1 MPDLLETTHG
11 AITQTRSA
19 IHQIIHQVPPSTA
32 TFTTILLP
40 LSHAEN
46 TLAQKTHLL
55 IFHASAHPDPTIRQT
70 STQARAL
77 LDVFAIEVALNEPLF
92 TLINA
97 VVHKAEELAPED
109 ARLLGTKYRTSIRH
123 GMLLPDSSSR
133 DRLRELR
140 GQVGEATVAFQANLV
155 NANGGV
161 WYSRSALNGVPERV
175 LDSLEVGTTGLV
187 KVTFCNAHLAAV
199 LRYAKSADV
208 RRNFFIAFENSLP
221 ENRALFR
228 TVVLLRDEVARL
240 LGYASHASLVLPDR
254 MAGSPEVVEAF
265 LEELR
270 VRLTKTSVLEA
281 EKIRALKAKDLGL
294 DGKEEEEMGYWLW
307 DQPYY
312 HRMMLETEYQVDQE
326 RISEWFPLRVVV
338 ERMLGIFEEIFGL
351 KFEAVDEA
359 NEEPSDR
366 PPIWH
371 EDVQVFAVQDADDD
385 GAFLGWLYMDL
396 YDRPG
401 KKGGNGC
408 NYNLVPVSPS
418 PPHHCRRPL
427 TQPHGFTRPNGTW
440 QHPSTALLCNF
451 PTPTPS
457 TPTLLHHSEVVT
469 LFHELGHAIHD
480 LVSKTFY
487 ACFHGTAVPV
497 DFGEAPSQMLEEW
510 CWTPAIL
517 KSLSCH
523 YATLSPSYFTSWQAP
538 TTPGAEQPQE
548 TLPDSM
554 ITSLIAARNVNAAH
568 FYLNQLRH
576 CIFDM
581 AVHHPSSHEALQAM
595 DLATLYNELRSK
607 ILPPRGPETQG
618 ESLDWGHGYVWNGHV
633 MQEDY
638 SAGYYS
644 YIFSKVLAADMFEST
659 FRQDP
664 MSRWEGRRYRYTIL
678 QPGGS
683 RDAMEMVREFLGRE
697 PGSGA
702 FDLRICS
709 NTEL

>member
-32 TFTTILLP
+32 TFTTILRP
-40 LSHAEN
+40 LAHAEN

-77 LDVFAIEVALNEPLF
+77 LDAFAIELALNEPLF

-109 ARLLGTKYRTSIRH
+109 ARLLATKYRTSIRH

-140 GQVGEATVAFQANLV
+140 GQIGEATAAFQANLA
-155 NANGGV
+155 NANGGM
-161 WYSRSALNGVPERV
+161 WYSRDELEGVSERV
-175 LDSLEVGTTGLV
+175 LESLEVGTTGLLR
-187 KVTFCNAHLAAV
+187 VTFSNPHLAAV
-199 LRYAKSADV
+199 LRYAKSSDV
-208 RRNFFIAFENSLP
+208 RRSFFIAFENSLS

-281 EKIRALKAKDLGL
+281 EKLRALKAKDLGL

-312 HRMMLETEYQVDQE
+312 YRMMLEEEYQVDQE
-326 RISEWFPLRVVV
+326 RVSEWFPLRVVV

-480 LVSKTFY
+480 LVSKTSY

-510 CWTPAIL
+510 CWTPSIL
-517 KSLSCH
+517 KRLSQH
-523 YATLSPSYFTSWQAP
+523 YSTISDEDLRCWEDAEPATELEDQ
-538 TTPGAEQPQE
+538 
-548 TLPDSM
+548 LPDDM
-554 ITSLIAARNVNAAH
+554 ISSLIVARNVNAAH

-576 CIFDM
+576 CLFDM
-581 AVHHPSSHEALQAM
+581 AVHHPSSHETLQTL
-595 DLATLYNELRSK
+595 DLATLYNELRST
-607 ILPPRGPETQG
+607 ISPPRGPETQAEG
-618 ESLDWGHGYVWNGHV
+618 LDWGHGYVWNGHV

-659 FRQDP
+659 FSRDP
-664 MSRWEGRRYRYTIL
+664 MSRREGLRYRYTIL
-678 QPGGS
+678 QLGGS